1 MLLARFRSPNHALA
15 YVAAL
20 NAGGLVPTDL
30 AGMVAAAEPKAPLL
44 LRPVE
49 AAERL
54 EVSARVVRD
63 LAAGLGLRLHRT
75 AGGQRRY
82 SLADVQ
88 RLEVAVQ
95 TWRQR
100 TGRR

>member
-1 MLLARFRSPNHALA
+1 LARFRSPNHALA
-15 YVAAL
+15 YVTAL

-30 AGMVAAAEPKAPLL
+30 AGLVAVADPQAPML
-44 LRPVE
+44 LRPTE

-54 EVSARVVRD
+54 EVSLRVVRD
-63 LAAGLGLRLHRT
+63 LADGLGLRLHRT